1 VFELVDRRRVAALLE
16 MFPVPNH
23 LSKFLFSFIN
33 ARIFLEQFA

>member
-1 VFELVDRRRVAALLE
+1 VFELIRRDRIAALFD

-33 ARIFLEQFA
+33 ARIFLEHAA